1 MMALA
6 ASGRDTA
13 ALRMIEG
20 MRAFGREEGTVR
32 RIVRNVALP
41 ICEAVLAHRRG
52 DHARAVSLMRPV
64 LDDMHQ
70 LGGSH
75 AQQDVLMQ
83 LFLDSAVKA
92 DCAGDVRLI
101 LSAAKRAGFE
111 LNERLGYAQAVRQ
124 FVH

>member
-1 MMALA
+1 MLEGLRIFA
-6 ASGRDTA
+6 AG
-13 ALRMIEG
+13 
-20 MRAFGREEGTVR
+20 EGTVR
-32 RIVRNVALP
+32 RIVGRVALP
-41 ICEAVLAHRRG
+41 ICEAVAAHRRG
-52 DHARAVSLMRPV
+52 DHAGTVALMRPALGEMV
-64 LDDMHQ
+64 Q

-92 DCAGDVRLI
+92 DCADDVRLI

-124 FVH
+124 FAH